1 VSEPNTHRLPV
12 TVIVVTH
19 NSAGLVGPVLEA
31 LFNDPTGPDEV
42 IVVDNASSDDTRWI
56 VDQSDARL
64 TPLDQNLGF
73 VGGCHR
79 GAAEATHPTLVFL
92 GHDTIPRDGWL
103 VALAAAVEDETV
115 GAAMATIE
123 QHHHPGRFNTSG
135 GHLAYHGLAWVSDL
149 DRPIPPEEDTP
160 IDVAFPS
167 GAAMAMTKQTWRRFG
182 GFRQGFFM
190 YHEDSDLGWRLR
202 LAGLRVVRAPTSR
215 VAHDYDFSRSPG
227 KLFWLE
233 RNRLLMLRTNY
244 RTSTLLLLS
253 PALAV
258 VEGGV
263 WVVAARD
270 GWLGEKARSVVA
282 AFRARSTVRPSKAEV
297 QSQRRIGDSAMLSRM
312 DATVGAV
319 RQIAAPRGVGL
330 VDRFLIGFLR
340 LVLPAVRLVD
350 RRDSLP
356 TI

>member
-1 VSEPNTHRLPV
+1 
-12 TVIVVTH
+12 
-19 NSAGLVGPVLEA
+19 
-31 LFNDPTGPDEV
+31 
-42 IVVDNASSDDTRWI
+42 
-56 VDQSDARL
+56 
-64 TPLDQNLGF
+64 
-73 VGGCHR
+73 
-79 GAAEATHPTLVFL
+79 
-92 GHDTIPRDGWL
+92 
-103 VALAAAVEDETV
+103 
-115 GAAMATIE
+115 
-123 QHHHPGRFNTSG
+123 
-135 GHLAYHGLAWVSDL
+135 
-149 DRPIPPEEDTP
+149 
-160 IDVAFPS
+160 
-167 GAAMAMTKQTWRRFG
+167 MAMTKQTWRRFG

-190 YHEDSDLGWRLR
+190 YPEDSDLGWRLR

-233 RNRLLMLRTNY
+233 RNRLLMLGTNY

-319 RQIAAPRGVGL
+319 RQIAAPRGAGL

-356 TI
+356 TT